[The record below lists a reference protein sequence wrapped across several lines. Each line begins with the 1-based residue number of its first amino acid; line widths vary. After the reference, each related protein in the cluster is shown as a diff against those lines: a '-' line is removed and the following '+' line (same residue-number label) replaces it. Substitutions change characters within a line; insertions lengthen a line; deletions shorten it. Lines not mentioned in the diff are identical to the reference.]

1 MKQLQKIVLA
11 TALVGCAGIAAAQ
24 QPLPRQISSQSSEQQ
39 GASQNGKAASV
50 QDGIQVRP
58 MPRYRVLASS
68 EKMESQSKQQYLQ
81 MMQEAQSKGALA
93 PADHPQVIR
102 LRNIA
107 KRIIPHT
114 TRWNPEAAKWKWEVN
129 LLGSPQINA
138 FCMPGGRIGFFSG
151 ILTTLK
157 LTDDEA
163 AAIMGHEIAHALR
176 EHGREQMVKSTATN
190 VGARLGGAVLSAWL
204 GIDPGITDTVA
215 QYGSQFA
222 SLKFSRDD
230 EREADLIGLDL
241 AARAG
246 FDPRA
251 GVVLWQKMA
260 AASKGSPPAFLS
272 THPGGRERIEQMN
285 SHMNV
290 LLPLYARARGTSI
303 NALPPYRTTAMK

>member
-1 MKQLQKIVLA
+1 MNQLKKIALA
-11 TALVGCAGIAAAQ
+11 VSLVACTGMASAQ
-24 QPLPRQISSQSSEQQ
+24 QQAPRQNQ
-39 GASQNGKAASV
+39 ATV
-50 QDGIQVRP
+50 QDGIQLRP
-58 MPRYRVLASS
+58 MPKYRMLASE
-68 EKMESQSKQQYLQ
+68 EKIEAQSKAQYAQ
-81 MMQEAQSKGALA
+81 MMQQAAQKGALA
-93 PADHPQVIR
+93 PGDHPQTVR

-107 KRIIPHT
+107 KRIIPHA
-114 TRWNPEAAKWKWEVN
+114 TRWNPGSAKWSWQVN
-129 LLGSPQINA
+129 LIGSDQVNA

-151 ILTTLK
+151 ILTKLK

-190 VGARLGGAVLSAWL
+190 VGMRVGGAVLAAVL
-204 GIDPGITDTVA
+204 GVDPCITDTVA
-215 QYGSQFA
+215 QYGAQFA

-260 AASKGSPPAFLS
+260 QVSKGSPPAFMS
-272 THPGGRERIEQMN
+272 THPGGADRSRQMQE
-285 SHMNV
+285 HMDV
-290 LLPLYARARGTSI
+290 LLPLYARAKGTSPRS
-303 NALPPYRTTAMK
+303 LPPYRTVAIQ

>member
-1 MKQLQKIVLA
+1 MNHVKKIVLVLA
-11 TALVGCAGIAAAQ
+11 MLGCAGSAAAQ
-24 QPLPRQISSQSSEQQ
+24 QPLPRQISSSSSEQQ
-39 GASQNGKAASV
+39 GASSNSKQATV
-50 QDGIQVRP
+50 QDGIQLRP
-58 MPRYRVLASS
+58 MPRYRMLASS

-81 MMQEAQSKGALA
+81 LMTKAQQQGALA
-93 PADHPQVIR
+93 PDNDPQVVR
-102 LRNIA
+102 LRAIA
-107 KRIIPHT
+107 KRIIPYA
-114 TRWNPEAAKWKWEVN
+114 TRWNPEAAKWNWQVN
-129 LLGSPQINA
+129 LLGSKQINA
-138 FCMPGGRIGFFSG
+138 FCMPGGRIAFFSG

-215 QYGSQFA
+215 QYGSHFA

-260 AASKGSPPAFLS
+260 ASNKGSPPAFMS

-285 SHMNV
+285 EHMDV
-290 LLPLYARARGTSI
+290 LMPLYARAKGRSVQS
-303 NALPPYRTTAMK
+303 LPPYRTIAM